1 MLYGVITSVLCKR
14 VHAVWGDNQRTVA
27 PGDRH
32 FDLLLADAVEHFVS
46 PHDHERRWQ
55 ERRSA
60 QLLLR
65 GDGIISVCK
74 LADASAGVGKHRAAF
89 GQLLLA
95 GTDVRAAR
103 SEP

>member
-1 MLYGVITSVLCKR
+1 M
-14 VHAVWGDNQRTVA
+14 A
-27 PGDRH
+27 PP
-32 FDLLLADAVEHFVS
+32 LTLQ
-46 PHDHERRWQ
+46 DHERRWQ